1 MGLAKLVVSIALGS
15 LTVSLALY
23 ILEPPLGIALG
34 VIICGLLVGILL
46 GRPGLAFIAGL
57 TSGLTGFLVAYGLGG
72 GGSLGFNVYR
82 ELLGS
87 IGPLVPLAYY
97 MLSCGSVSALIAI
110 IIPAFRRGDSV
121 TLRK

>member
-1 MGLAKLVVSIALGS
+1 MGLAKLVISIALGS

-34 VIICGLLVGILL
+34 VIICGLLVGVLL
-46 GRPGLAFIAGL
+46 ERPGLAFIAGL
-57 TSGLTGFLVAYGLGG
+57 ISGLTGFLVAYGLGS